1 MTRSATLIF
10 NPIAGQGDPEQ
21 DLRTIWKL
29 LEPDITLDIQM
40 TSKEVGANELAKQA
54 IERGIDLLIASGG
67 DGTISSAA
75 DAAIGTGIPFAVI
88 PRGTA
93 NAFAGALGLPNT
105 IQAAC
110 ETILG
115 GHTRVVDAAT
125 CNGKPMV
132 LLAGI
137 GLEAEAVEQADRESK
152 NWLGKLAYVIAGLT
166 KLGEIESFE
175 AEIEIDNFV
184 SKVQAI
190 AVTIANAAP
199 PTSVLAQGAAGV
211 IADDGLLDV
220 TIVTSTNQLEAIN
233 AMTNLLG
240 TALLGTAAERE
251 DIIYL
256 RTKRIKVTTEPAQK
270 VVLDGELI
278 GTTSVEIECI
288 PGGLTVVVPATEE
301 TTEQTT
307 DEATDETTEEPM
319 RAFG

>member
-10 NPIAGQGDPEQ
+10 NPVAGQGDPEQ

-29 LEPDITLDIQM
+29 LEPDITLDIQL
-40 TSKEVGANELAKQA
+40 TSEEVDANELAKEA
-54 IERGIDLLIASGG
+54 IERGTDMLIASGG

-75 DAAIGTGIPFAVI
+75 EAAIGTGIPFAVI

-115 GHTRVVDAAT
+115 GETRVVDAAT

-137 GLEAEAVEQADRESK
+137 GLEAEAVERADRESK
-152 NWLGKLAYVIAGLT
+152 NWLGRLAYVIAGLE
-166 KLGEIESFE
+166 KLGEIETFE
-175 AEIEIDNFV
+175 TEIEIDNLV
-184 SKVQAI
+184 SNVQAI

-199 PTSVLAQGAAGV
+199 PTSVLAQGSAGV

-220 TIVTSTNQLEAIN
+220 TIVTSVTQLEAIN

-278 GTTSVEIECI
+278 GTTPIEIECI
-288 PGGLTVVVPATEE
+288 PGGLTIVVPSTA
-301 TTEQTT
+301 
-307 DEATDETTEEPM
+307 EEPN